1 MAESGAGAAPLVS
14 GTRLGPYEIV
24 SLAGSGGMGEV
35 YRARDPRLGREVA
48 IKVLPHALASSRR
61 RVAAFE
67 REARALAALNH
78 PNIATVYGIERSAEH
93 LFFAMELVAG
103 QTLADRI
110 LRGPLPV
117 PEALALFEQLAEALE
132 AAHGAEIVHRDLKP
146 SNLMVT
152 PTGVLKVLDF
162 GLALAASE
170 GAARDGA
177 ASTTTDDVGPAREGG
192 GTPAYMSPEQMRG
205 EAVDRRSD
213 IWAFG
218 GCLYEALTARRAF
231 PGATTS
237 DVIASVLREE
247 PDWSALPPDTPPAIR
262 TLVRRCLEKDA
273 RRRLHDIADARIE
286 IAEARDPT
294 RSAATPAAA
303 PAARG
308 AWRKGLAI
316 AVPLAASLVGSLVIL
331 ALLDFIQRPPSP
343 AVSLPPMVRFG
354 LDLPRGFHVIGAI
367 PALSP
372 DGRRLAFLAMD
383 DAQRS
388 SVWMRSLDEVESR
401 PVPGTEDARAAVF
414 WDPEG
419 TRLGFATETRVRMV
433 DLAGSEVQ
441 TLADLSEVAGA
452 TWGRNGIVLLGRKDG
467 PLYRASVRGGGA
479 ATTATTLD
487 AGREG
492 GHLWPHWLPDGRHF
506 LYIAVSDGQPNAL
519 YVGAL
524 ESRDKKKLLEN
535 VSNAVYVE
543 SGFLIFARGTT
554 LLAQRFDP
562 VALELGGEPFRLADP
577 VVHSV
582 DWGIAPFA
590 ASASGVLAYRSFE
603 GLGRAR
609 LQWMDRGGGVLD
621 AIGEPGV
628 YVSLALSPDG
638 RQVVVERVDPD
649 MNTDLWAYDV
659 ARGTAFRLTSSPH
672 RESDPVWSPDG
683 KWIAFA
689 EPQDEAQAL
698 RRVPAGGGAAETL
711 LPRTCAY
718 PTDWTP
724 DGKGIVYASFRGA
737 DSANVEWIPA
747 AGGEPQVFLHTRFQ
761 EHQARVSPDGGW
773 IAYSSTE
780 SGRAEVYVDRFP
792 GGGDRH
798 AVSKGGG
805 TQPMWNRNG
814 GELFYLSSDGT
825 MMAVPVKTGAAFSA
839 ELPEALFQTPLH
851 GPELR
856 DVRNRYVVSP
866 DGERFLLLVPEA
878 GGPARPA
885 LTVTVGWRAP

>member
-1 MAESGAGAAPLVS
+1 MAESGAGAAPLAS

-24 SLAGSGGMGEV
+24 SLAGTGGMGEV

-132 AAHGAEIVHRDLKP
+132 AAHGAGIVHRDLKP

-177 ASTTTDDVGPAREGG
+177 ASTTTDDGAPGEGG

-205 EAVDRRSD
+205 ATVDARSD
-213 IWAFG
+213 LWAFG
-218 GCLYEALTARRAF
+218 CCLYEALGARRAF
-231 PGATTS
+231 SGATTS

-286 IAEARDPT
+286 IAEARDPARALAPPPAQAPADR
-294 RSAATPAAA
+294 RSVARGLAFLAAFAAA
-303 PAARG
+303 LLGGTATFRVLQTSSPTES
-308 AWRKGLAI
+308 
-316 AVPLAASLVGSLVIL
+316 AS
-331 ALLDFIQRPPSP
+331 PT
-343 AVSLPPMVRFG
+343 VRFG

-388 SVWMRSLDEVESR
+388 SVWMRSLDEVEAR
-401 PVPGTEDARAAVF
+401 PVPGTEGARAAVF

-419 TRLGFATETRVRMV
+419 TRIGFATETRVRLA
-433 DLAGSEVQ
+433 DLAGGEVQ
-441 TLADLSEVAGA
+441 NLVDLSEVAGA
-452 TWGRNGIVLLGRKDG
+452 SWGGDGTVLLGRKDG

-479 ATTATTLD
+479 ASTATTLD
-487 AGREG
+487 ASRREG
-492 GHLWPHWLPDGRHF
+492 GHLWPHWLPDGRRF
-506 LYIAVSDGQPNAL
+506 LYIAVSDGEANAL
-519 YVGAL
+519 YVGELGSA
-524 ESRDKKKLLEN
+524 RRTRLLEN
-535 VSNAVYVE
+535 VSNAVYLG

-562 VALELGGEPFRLADP
+562 AALAFHGEPFRLADP

-590 ASASGVLAYRSFE
+590 ASANGVLAYRSFE
-603 GLGRAR
+603 GLGRSR

-621 AIGEPGV
+621 PIGEPGV

-638 RQVVVERVDPD
+638 RQVAVERVDPD

-683 KWIAFA
+683 RWIAFA
-689 EPQDEAQAL
+689 EPQDEAPAL

-711 LPRTCAY
+711 LPRTSAY

-724 DGKGIVYASFRGA
+724 DGKGIVFASFRGV
-737 DSANVEWIPA
+737 DGANVEWIPA
-747 AGGEPQVFLHTRFQ
+747 AGGGAQVFLRTRFQ
-761 EHQARVSPDGGW
+761 EHQARVSPDGHW

-805 TQPMWNRNG
+805 TQPMWRGNG
-814 GELFYLSSDGT
+814 EELFYLSSDGT
-825 MMAVPVKTGAAFSA
+825 MMMVPVRTGEAFSA
-839 ELPEALFQTPLH
+839 ELPQTLFQTPLH

-856 DVRNRYVVSP
+856 DVRNRYVVSS

-878 GGPARPA
+878 GTPSRPA
-885 LTVTVGWRAP
+885 LTVLVGWRAP